1 MYIKNRELRYASYNN
16 LIEKGDFMDEG
27 ILAKRLKTLRE
38 ERGYFQKFV
47 ADKLGIRNNTLS
59 GYENG
64 TRMPDP
70 IMLSKLADLY
80 KVSSDYLIGLTD
92 NKTPLDDY
100 EIQTIAAHH
109 DGDEWTE
116 EELDEIEQFKEFV
129 RMKRGN
135 KQQE

>member
-1 MYIKNRELRYASYNN
+1 
-16 LIEKGDFMDEG
+16 MDDG
-27 ILAKRLKTLRE
+27 ILAKRLKALRE

-47 ADKLGIRNNTLS
+47 ADKLGIKSNTLS

-70 IMLSKLADLY
+70 MMLSKLADLY

-92 NKTPLDDY
+92 QKNPSDNY
-100 EIQTIAAHH
+100 EIKTIAAHH

-116 EELDEIEQFKEFV
+116 EELEDIARFKEFV
-129 RMKRGN
+129 KMKRGN
-135 KQQE
+135 KQQG